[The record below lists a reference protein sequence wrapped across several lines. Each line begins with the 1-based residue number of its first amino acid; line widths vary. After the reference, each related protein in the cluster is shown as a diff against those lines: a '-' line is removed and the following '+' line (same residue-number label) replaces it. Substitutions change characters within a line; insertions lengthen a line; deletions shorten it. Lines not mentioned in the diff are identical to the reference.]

1 MLDDLNCDLA
11 GTALIEG
18 TALRPIELL
27 PGFFVDLGFEGIGE
41 LVLVADGF
49 HFPRGR
55 VLCQVLIRRLGRCAQ
70 MSKHKTL
77 ELKTRSAE
85 VQQ

>member
-1 MLDDLNCDLA
+1 MVDDLNSGLPGTGLIK
-11 GTALIEG
+11 GTAP
-18 TALRPIELL
+18 RPIELL
-27 PGFFVDLGFEGIGE
+27 PGFFVDLGFEGVGE

-55 VLCQVLIRRLGRCAQ
+55 VLCQVLIRRLRRCAQ

-77 ELKTRSAE
+77 ELKTRTAE
-85 VQQ
+85 VQK